1 MLYCIWHEHTHIS
14 KAKRCYIVYDM
25 THTHSKC
32 VILYMTW
39 AHTHSKGNRCYIV
52 YDMNTHIPKVKGVIL
67 YMTWAHTHSK
77 GNRCYIVYDMN
88 THTFKR

>member
-1 MLYCIWHEHTHIS
+1 MLYCIWHEHTHIQ
-14 KAKRCYIVYDM
+14 KVRG
-25 THTHSKC
+25 

-39 AHTHSKGNRCYIV
+39 THTHSKGKGVILYIHEH
-52 YDMNTHIPKVKGVIL
+52 THIQKVRGVIL

-77 GNRCYIVYDMN
+77 GKRCYIVYDMS